1 MTTSHRLSSQT
12 GAASS
17 RWALPLP
24 PPPLFLLQPLLAH
37 VAKKIAAQYPE
48 IFERLG
54 PHQRSTYVIDA
65 AGLPFALAL
74 RPDPDDLS
82 FRAVARDD
90 LPAHDARI
98 AGKFFDLLSLVD
110 CGEDGD
116 AMFFSRG
123 LDISGNVDAVVTL
136 RNALDNV
143 DGSIAASVADMFGP
157 PGRLALDALR
167 RIGSRKQDART

>member
-1 MTTSHRLSSQT
+1 MPPAPSAPVEAPPS
-12 GAASS
+12 ASG
-17 RWALPLP
+17 WKIPLP
-24 PPPLFLLQPLLAH
+24 PPPLFLLQPVLARI
-37 VAKKIAAQYPE
+37 VKKIAAQYPE

-74 RPDPDDLS
+74 RPNPDDLT

-123 LDISGNVDAVVTL
+123 LDISGDIDAVVTL
-136 RNALDNV
+136 RNALDNI

-157 PGRLALDALR
+157 PGRFALDALR
-167 RIGSRKQDART
+167 RLGGQKETRA

>member
-1 MTTSHRLSSQT
+1 MSTSHRLSSQT
-12 GAASS
+12 DATSS

-37 VAKKIAAQYPE
+37 VVKKIAAQYPE
-48 IFERLG
+48 ILERLG

-65 AGLPFALAL
+65 GGLPFALVL
-74 RPDPDDLS
+74 RPEPENLT
-82 FRAVARDD
+82 FRAVSRDD

-98 AGKFFDLLSLVD
+98 AGKFFDLLRLVD

-116 AMFFSRG
+116 AMFFSRT
-123 LDISGNVDAVVTL
+123 LDISGDVDAVVTL

-143 DGSIAASVADMFGP
+143 DGSIAESVAGMFGP
-157 PGRLALDALR
+157 PGRFALDALR
-167 RIGSRKQDART
+167 RIAAKREQGA